1 MAQVDEEELLQMW
14 VASWQCAVQIEP
26 TKTVWKGEKQM
37 FSVGSLGVSEEQTNS
52 GHRGLA

>member
-1 MAQVDEEELLQMW
+1 MAQVDKEELLQMW

-26 TKTVWKGEKQM
+26 TETVWKGEKQM